1 MSDNIKE
8 LQSII
13 KYNFKNELL
22 LKLALTHKSYSSE
35 NGILYCNERME
46 FLGDSILSAIV
57 SNYLYNK
64 YQDKEEGVLSQTKAQ
79 LVSAANLAAWAKEI
93 KLDKFILV
101 SKNEEKNGAKKRDSL
116 LCDSFEAVTG
126 AVFLDAG
133 FKTAEKFI
141 NTFLK
146 THQQLTNTDYKTK
159 LQEKIQSDFQTLP
172 KYIVIKES
180 GPDHNKKFEIAV
192 YVKDKFFG
200 KGKGSSK
207 KQAEQAA
214 AHSALLKIKKNEKYG
229 GLNELFFK

>member
-13 KYNFKNELL
+13 KYKFKNEQLL
-22 LKLALTHKSYSSE
+22 NLALTHKSYSSE

-46 FLGDSILSAIV
+46 FLGDSVLSAIV
-57 SNYLYNK
+57 SSYLYNK
-64 YQDKEEGVLSQTKAQ
+64 YQDKEEGVLSQIKAQ
-79 LVSAANLAAWAKEI
+79 IVSAANLAAWAKEI
-93 KLDKFILV
+93 KLNEFILV

-126 AVFLDAG
+126 AVFLDGG
-133 FKTAEKFI
+133 FKAVEKFVT
-141 NTFLK
+141 NFLNHHK
-146 THQQLTNTDYKTK
+146 KLTITDYKTK

-172 KYIVIKES
+172 KYKVVKEC
-180 GPDHNKKFEIAV
+180 GPDHNKSFEIAV

-200 KGKGSSK
+200 KGTGNSK

-214 AHSALLKIKKNEKYG
+214 ARSALNKLLKQFVEV
-229 GLNELFFK
+229 